1 MILRSQEYLDALPSH
16 EALEGQ
22 GRNLGFGI
30 VIFGWLE
37 AVLASCD
44 LPDVRY

>member
-1 MILRSQEYLDALPSH
+1 VILRGEQDLDTLPSH

-22 GRNLGFGI
+22 GGNIGFGI

-44 LPDVRY
+44 LPDV